1 MAVPIPGTTPRILDG
16 GQTGAQRA
24 AGFVTVQTSG
34 ARELARELL
43 RASTRFGR
51 DATKPLTDAAKAAMK
66 QVTQRYIA
74 KAQQNQVSGNLYRSV
89 RVQAG
94 KKKYEGVGIAVG
106 GPVHVTDAEG
116 WDVAKKGAGNHAW
129 LVEFGTGRRRPS
141 TQGRRTYL
149 NVHEKI
155 NNSFRPIRNDN
166 PSMGGRFDNEQFERM
181 GRGFYFI
188 MGTKNNP
195 NRRQGAGYP
204 HDFLMALAPGQTYG
218 AMPARG
224 WMEESIREG
233 SGAALQSLIAA
244 LKQQIESIQRA
255 A

>member
-1 MAVPIPGTTPRILDG
+1 MAVPIPGTTPRILEG
-16 GQTGAQRA
+16 GQTGVQRA

-66 QVTQRYIA
+66 PVMDRYRQ
-74 KAQQNQVSGNLYRSV
+74 KARSNAVSGNLARSV

-94 KKKYEGVGIAVG
+94 KKKYDGVGIAVG
-106 GPVHVTDAEG
+106 GPIHVVNSDE
-116 WDVAKKGAGNHAW
+116 WDVEKKGAGNHAF
-129 LVEFGTGRRRPS
+129 LVEFGTGRRRPA

-155 NNSFRPIRNDN
+155 NNSFRRVPN
-166 PSMGGRFDNEQFERM
+166 GGNAFDNEQFERM

-195 NRRQGAGYP
+195 HRKQGAGYP

-218 AMPARG
+218 PMPARH

-233 SGAALQSLIAA
+233 SGAALQSLLAA
-244 LKQQIESIQRA
+244 LRQQIDKLQRA
-255 A
+255 G

>member
-16 GQTGAQRA
+16 GQTGSQRA

-43 RASTRFGR
+43 RASTRFGK

-66 QVTQRYIA
+66 PVMDRYRQ
-74 KAQQNQVSGNLYRSV
+74 KARANAVSGNLARSV
-89 RVQAG
+89 RTQAG
-94 KKKYEGVGIAVG
+94 KRKYEGVGIAVG
-106 GPVHVTDAEG
+106 GPVHVVNSDE
-116 WDVAKKGAGNHAW
+116 WDVEKKGAGNHAF
-129 LVEFGTGRRRPS
+129 LVEFGTGRRRPA

-155 NNSFRPIRNDN
+155 NNSFRKLPNAGN
-166 PSMGGRFDNEQFERM
+166 AFDNEEFERM

-195 NRRQGAGYP
+195 HRKQGAGYP

-218 AMPARG
+218 AMPARH

-233 SGAALQSLIAA
+233 SGAALQSLLAA
-244 LKQQIESIQRA
+244 LRKQIDSLQRVA

>member
-1 MAVPIPGTTPRILDG
+1 MAVPIPGTRPRILEG

-24 AGFVTVQTSG
+24 GQFVTVQTIG
-34 ARELARELL
+34 ARELARDLL
-43 RASTRFGR
+43 RASTRFGK

-66 QVTQRYIA
+66 PVMDRYRQ
-74 KAQQNQVSGNLYRSV
+74 KARANAVSGNLARSV

-94 KKKYEGVGIAVG
+94 KRKYEGVGIAVG
-106 GPVHVTDAEG
+106 GPVHVVNSDE
-116 WDVAKKGAGNHAW
+116 WDVQKKGAGNHAF
-129 LVEFGTGRRRPS
+129 LVEFGTGRRRPA

-155 NNSFRPIRNDN
+155 NNSFRKLPNN
-166 PSMGGRFDNEQFERM
+166 GNAFDNEEFERM

-195 NRRQGAGYP
+195 HRKQGAGYP

-218 AMPARG
+218 AMPARH

-233 SGAALQSLIAA
+233 SGAALQSLLAA
-244 LKQQIESIQRA
+244 LRTQIEKIQRA

>member
-1 MAVPIPGTTPRILDG
+1 MAVPIPGTTPRILEG

-24 AGFVTVQTSG
+24 GQFVTVQTDG
-34 ARELARELL
+34 ARDLARQLL
-43 RASTRFGR
+43 RAATKFGK
-51 DATKPLTDAAKAAMK
+51 DATPGLTAAAKAAMK
-66 QVTQRYIA
+66 PVMDRYIA

-89 RVQAG
+89 RIQEG
-94 KKKYEGVGIAVG
+94 KRKYEGVGIAVG
-106 GPVHVTDAEG
+106 GPLHVVNADE
-116 WDVAKKGAGNHAW
+116 WDVAKKGAGNHAF
-129 LVEFGTGRRRPS
+129 LVEFGTGRRRPA

-155 NNSFRPIRNDN
+155 NNSFRRMPNA
-166 PSMGGRFDNEQFERM
+166 GRPFDNEQFERM

-195 NRRQGAGYP
+195 NRKQGAGYP

-233 SGAALQSLIAA
+233 SGPALQSLLAA
-244 LKQQIESIQRA
+244 LQKQIDGIQRA

>member
-34 ARELARELL
+34 ARELARDLL
-43 RASTRFGR
+43 RASTRFGK

-66 QVTQRYIA
+66 PVMQLYIN

-94 KKKYEGVGIAVG
+94 KKKYDGVGIAVG
-106 GPVHVTDAEG
+106 GPVHVANAEG
-116 WDVAKKGAGNHAW
+116 WDVEKKGAGNHAW

-155 NNSFRPIRNDN
+155 NQSFRKVNNTN

-195 NRRQGAGYP
+195 NRKQGAGYP

-218 AMPARG
+218 PMPARG

-233 SGAALQSLIAA
+233 SGAALQSLLAA
-244 LKQQIESIQRA
+244 LRQQIDKLQRA
-255 A
+255 G

>member
-1 MAVPIPGTTPRILDG
+1 MAVPIPGTRPRILEG

-24 AGFVTVQTSG
+24 GQFVTVQTSG
-34 ARELARELL
+34 ARELARDLL
-43 RASTRFGR
+43 RASTRFGK

-66 QVTQRYIA
+66 PVMDRYRQ
-74 KAQQNQVSGNLYRSV
+74 KARANAVSGNLARSV

-94 KKKYEGVGIAVG
+94 KRKYDGVGIAVG
-106 GPVHVTDAEG
+106 GPVHVVNSDE
-116 WDVAKKGAGNHAW
+116 WDISKKGAGNHAW
-129 LVEFGTGRRRPS
+129 LVEFGTGRRRPA
-141 TQGRRTYL
+141 TQGRRTDV

-155 NNSFRPIRNDN
+155 NNTIRKLPNN
-166 PSMGGRFDNEQFERM
+166 GNAFDNEEFERM

-195 NRRQGAGYP
+195 HRKQGAGYP

-218 AMPARG
+218 AMPARH

-233 SGAALQSLIAA
+233 SGAALQSLLAA
-244 LKQQIESIQRA
+244 LRTQIEKIQRA

>member
-1 MAVPIPGTTPRILDG
+1 MAVPIPGTTPRILEG

-24 AGFVTVQTSG
+24 GQFVTVQTSG

-43 RASTRFGR
+43 RASTRFGK

-66 QVTQRYIA
+66 PVMDRYRQ
-74 KAQQNQVSGNLYRSV
+74 KARANAVSGNLARSV

-94 KKKYEGVGIAVG
+94 KKKYDGIGIAVG
-106 GPVHVTDAEG
+106 GPVHVANAEE
-116 WDVAKKGAGNHAW
+116 WDVEKKGAGNHAW
-129 LVEFGTGRRRPS
+129 LVEFGTGRRRPA

-155 NNSFRPIRNDN
+155 NNSFRRVPN
-166 PSMGGRFDNEQFERM
+166 GGNAFDNEQFERM

-195 NRRQGAGYP
+195 HRKQGAGYP

-218 AMPARG
+218 PMPARH

-233 SGAALQSLIAA
+233 SGAALQSLLAA
-244 LKQQIESIQRA
+244 LRQQIEKLQRA

>member
-66 QVTQRYIA
+66 PVMDRYRQ
-74 KAQQNQVSGNLYRSV
+74 KARSNAVSGNLARSV

-94 KKKYEGVGIAVG
+94 KRKYEGVGIAVG
-106 GPVHVTDAEG
+106 GPVHVANAEE
-116 WDVAKKGAGNHAW
+116 WDVEKKGAGNHAW
-129 LVEFGTGRRRPS
+129 LVEFGTGRRRPA

-155 NNSFRPIRNDN
+155 NNSFRKLPN
-166 PSMGGRFDNEQFERM
+166 GGNAFDNEQFERM

-195 NRRQGAGYP
+195 HRKHGSGYP

-218 AMPARG
+218 AMPARH

-233 SGAALQSLIAA
+233 SGAALQSLLAA
-244 LKQQIESIQRA
+244 LRTQIEKIQRA

>member
-24 AGFVTVQTSG
+24 GQFVTVQTEG
-34 ARELARELL
+34 ARELARDLL
-43 RASTRFGR
+43 RAATRFDR
-51 DATKPLTDAAKAAMK
+51 DATKPLTEAAKAAMK
-66 QVTQRYIA
+66 PVMQRYIA

-89 RVQAG
+89 RVQEG
-94 KKKYEGVGIAVG
+94 KRKYPGTGIAVG
-106 GPVHVTDAEG
+106 GPLHVVNADE
-116 WDVAKKGAGNHAW
+116 WDVAKKGAGNHAF
-129 LVEFGTGRRRPS
+129 LVEFGTGRRRPA

-155 NNSFRPIRNDN
+155 NNSFRRMPNA
-166 PSMGGRFDNEQFERM
+166 GRPFDNEQFERM

-224 WMEESIREG
+224 WMEESIRDG

-244 LKQQIESIQRA
+244 LKKQIESIQRA

>member
-43 RASTRFGR
+43 RASTRFGK

-66 QVTQRYIA
+66 PVMDRYRQ
-74 KAQQNQVSGNLYRSV
+74 KARSNAVSGNLARSV

-94 KKKYEGVGIAVG
+94 KRKYEGVGIAVG
-106 GPVHVTDAEG
+106 GPIHVVNADE
-116 WDVAKKGAGNHAW
+116 WDVEKKGAGNHAF
-129 LVEFGTGRRRPS
+129 LVEFGTGRRRPA

-155 NNSFRPIRNDN
+155 NNSFRRLPN
-166 PSMGGRFDNEQFERM
+166 GGNAFDNEQFERM

-195 NRRQGAGYP
+195 HRKQGAGYP

-218 AMPARG
+218 PMPARH

-233 SGAALQSLIAA
+233 SGAALQSLLAA
-244 LKQQIESIQRA
+244 LKQQIEKLPRA